1 MLNIFIFSSN
11 DSFVEDSNF
20 LLNIYNHQTGEIVI
34 PRFKVRSLSEDL
46 EFLTRVPDHVIL
58 KNFSTSP
65 KVEPPY
71 FAAEI
76 RDSMKMVFENPDFEQ
91 TFFGNSN
98 FRIYRRSKSTGEWK
112 LVPN

>member
-1 MLNIFIFSSN
+1 MNEVWIEGLSSSFSFSTTIFS
-11 DSFVEDSNF
+11 
-20 LLNIYNHQTGEIVI
+20 LLSV
-34 PRFKVRSLSEDL
+34 
-46 EFLTRVPDHVIL
+46 
-58 KNFSTSP
+58 
-65 KVEPPY
+65 KVEPKY
-71 FAAEI
+71 FTAEI